1 MGGNEN
7 GTVKGAGK
15 ALSAIRLWPAA
26 STLRSRGIIIAPPE
40 STPNVSIS
48 RLEIAMVPPLDQ
60 LTGDRRKERFGTP
73 FDTPFDAER
82 PIPLWP
88 NGPPQVWGCTP
99 VLTSW
104 FSGRQRER
112 CRA

>member
-1 MGGNEN
+1 M
-7 GTVKGAGK
+7 KGAGK
-15 ALSAIRLWPAA
+15 ALSAIRIWPAA
-26 STLRSRGIIIAPPE
+26 STLRSSRIIIAPPE

-48 RLEIAMVPPLDQ
+48 RLKIAMVPPLDQ

-88 NGPPQVWGCTP
+88 NGPPKFGDVRP
-99 VLTSW
+99 
-104 FSGRQRER
+104 F
-112 CRA
+112 